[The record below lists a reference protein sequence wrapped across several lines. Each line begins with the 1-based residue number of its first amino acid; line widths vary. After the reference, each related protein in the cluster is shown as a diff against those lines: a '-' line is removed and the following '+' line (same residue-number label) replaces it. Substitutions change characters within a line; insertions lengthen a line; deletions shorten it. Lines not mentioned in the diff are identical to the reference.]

1 MIYTDQT
8 FWCYLCNESQFLVNQ
23 VKEMLTK
30 NYYDFDTKKKK
41 TVIYYQNVN
50 KIEIDNFIYETIRF
64 PAGLIKYITDKL
76 PIEVDRKQ
84 RVSRTFKED
93 DVRNY
98 ANIVHGF
105 NEKFEVRDYQID
117 AAMSSLNRFTSL
129 IYSSVGSGKGQPISL
144 KIPTPDG
151 FKSFGDLKVG
161 DNVFGRN
168 GKSTKIIGVFPQGLK
183 DIYRFKFSSG
193 QETTC
198 DISHLWTFCNRNGKN
213 KITISTD
220 ELLKRNDLHKNF
232 VSGHG
237 CEHSYYCLSNDPVQ
251 YESKVYEIDPY
262 VLGVKIGDGNCTAGV
277 VNIASPDTKKFIRDK
292 VSERLDKEYSIKM
305 EWHRT
310 CPHFNI
316 IQVNKKGKDGFIK
329 KVKQLGLD
337 CKSTDKFIP
346 KEYLEGS
353 INQRI
358 DLLHGLMDTDGA
370 CISRT
375 KHSSISYSTTSLQLA
390 KDVQQLVFSLGGICR
405 FYKPDT
411 RKQNPGYTLLIQFDS
426 ICPFSLDYKKERWI
440 PYKEKVYLK
449 EIEYVGKEKTVCIK
463 VSNSDE
469 LYITSDYVL
478 THNTSVMSL
487 VCKILSNDRILITN
501 GNNFILQQIY
511 DRLLSFDITDVSWNP
526 SKEPD
531 YSKRIVLI
539 NTKSSDERLNKQDIN
554 YLNFLKKVNCWIIDE
569 CFSGNTE
576 ILTNEGW
583 KCFKDL
589 TGHELFANFKADT
602 STIYFSKGKLI
613 KRWHNGKCID
623 LKTNRNSHITMTPN
637 HQQLYISSSNK
648 IKKDKISDI
657 TLNGNRVFCSG
668 KGIGKKEHLST
679 LDKIIIAIQAD
690 GCASNRHDFSE
701 YQVSFSKKRKIDK
714 WLELIKNFNGSCVE
728 LKSDCR
734 LNKTRRRWRIVL
746 PGYENKKAKS
756 LYKCFNLEDFSNDCA
771 KEFIEEIINWD
782 GWKSTN
788 GNSFGY
794 DSIDKKNTDF
804 VSAVAT
810 LGGYSSY
817 QTKRVDN
824 RSVKFNDSYRVI
836 LKKQNTKLMDCFSKT
851 YVDYN
856 DYVYCVEVP
865 EHNIIVRG
873 NGDKQYTFVSGNC
886 QHFQSLTSLEPWFYM
901 DENNL
906 QRVIGY
912 SGSPFR
918 NYEHPYNNEDD
929 FVLISLLGEPS
940 FTYTMKDS
948 IGDENVAQPYSYFIN
963 YPNKEAWV
971 PPHLKDNYFVQY
983 RMNIIHNKARNRAGI
998 ELLKY
1003 LDKYGVK
1010 TLASINNIK
1019 PGQNLMKTLKEEGV
1033 KSQFI
1038 CGDNTIHEWVKN
1050 KRGTLKLETRT
1061 NASTNDIKQA
1071 FEDGYNIIFGS
1082 SVLDEGVD
1090 IEEFQAVVLFSAGK
1104 TPIAGIQRLGRCSR
1118 KKKEGKNISFVID
1131 FKDINGNYIFQS
1143 HYEQR
1148 KKMMRD
1154 SGVINIEKVQDFCKM
1169 IQELNKE

>member
-117 AAMSSLNRFTSL
+117 AAMSSLNRFASL

-161 DNVFGRN
+161 DSVFGRN

-262 VLGVKIGDGNCTAGV
+262 VLGVIIGDGDCTAGV

-358 DLLHGLMDTDGA
+358 DLLHGLMDTNGA

-375 KHSSISYSTTSLQLA
+375 KRSSISYSTTSLQLA

-411 RKQNPGYTLLIQFDS
+411 RKQNSGYTLLIQFDS
-426 ICPFSLDYKKERWI
+426 ICPFSLNYKKERWT

-569 CFSGNTE
+569 
-576 ILTNEGW
+576 
-583 KCFKDL
+583 
-589 TGHELFANFKADT
+589 
-602 STIYFSKGKLI
+602 
-613 KRWHNGKCID
+613 
-623 LKTNRNSHITMTPN
+623 
-637 HQQLYISSSNK
+637 
-648 IKKDKISDI
+648 
-657 TLNGNRVFCSG
+657 V
-668 KGIGKKEHLST
+668 
-679 LDKIIIAIQAD
+679 
-690 GCASNRHDFSE
+690 
-701 YQVSFSKKRKIDK
+701 
-714 WLELIKNFNGSCVE
+714 
-728 LKSDCR
+728 
-734 LNKTRRRWRIVL
+734 
-746 PGYENKKAKS
+746 
-756 LYKCFNLEDFSNDCA
+756 
-771 KEFIEEIINWD
+771 
-782 GWKSTN
+782 
-788 GNSFGY
+788 
-794 DSIDKKNTDF
+794 
-804 VSAVAT
+804 
-810 LGGYSSY
+810 
-817 QTKRVDN
+817 
-824 RSVKFNDSYRVI
+824 
-836 LKKQNTKLMDCFSKT
+836 
-851 YVDYN
+851 
-856 DYVYCVEVP
+856 
-865 EHNIIVRG
+865 
-873 NGDKQYTFVSGNC
+873 
-886 QHFQSLTSLEPWFYM
+886 QHFQSLTSFEPWFYM

-906 QRVIGY
+906 QHVIGY